1 MEDKVKGV
9 LPPSCAKPQTL
20 NPINPKPHKSYKP
33 HKPCESYNP
42 HKTPTKTLC
51 KPQSPK
57 SPKHGPCA
65 AEKAGEELGL
75 AAIQGH
81 VEVARFL
88 LAAGADM
95 NLGPSQVQ
103 VS

>member
-1 MEDKVKGV
+1 M
-9 LPPSCAKPQTL
+9 
-20 NPINPKPHKSYKP
+20 
-33 HKPCESYNP
+33 
-42 HKTPTKTLC
+42 
-51 KPQSPK
+51 
-57 SPKHGPCA
+57 PCA

-95 NLGPSQVQ
+95 NLGPESHEEFKFVAI